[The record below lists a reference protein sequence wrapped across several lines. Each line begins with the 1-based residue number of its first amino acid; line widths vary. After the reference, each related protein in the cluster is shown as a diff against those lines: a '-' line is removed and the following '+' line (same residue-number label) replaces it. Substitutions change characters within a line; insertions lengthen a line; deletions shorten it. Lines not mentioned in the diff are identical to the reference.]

1 MKIPVKALFENC
13 EMMLRDKWGYI
24 WGTAGV
30 MCTQAV
36 IDKAANN
43 PHNPNSELTEKYGK
57 QWLGHMVTDCSGVM
71 EHIWKKYGLK
81 IPHGSSSMV
90 REGYIKNCGA
100 VPKAGYAA
108 LVDPT
113 PDTPDN
119 NHIGIVSED
128 CQYVYEAK
136 GTRTGFVKS
145 KLSETKFNK
154 FGMFKDVDYEG
165 SEKPLKTPYY
175 ATVAT
180 NSGPLNVR
188 SGPSTEYPKIGKVAK
203 GQTVIVKTHN
213 EEWDFINADGLQGY
227 VSTAYLRPEK
237 EVPDDPEP
245 PKPEP
250 LRDIITFTV
259 PKDDVKKWIETLER
273 ISVTLKAGG
282 LKNGD

>member
-13 EMMLRDKWGYI
+13 QMMLHDHWGYI

-43 PHNPNSELTEKYGK
+43 THNPNSEITEKYGK

-71 EHIWKKYGLK
+71 EYIWKKYGLK

-165 SEKPLKTPYY
+165 SDKSLKTPYY

-188 SGPSTEYPKIGKVAK
+188 SGPSTDYPKIGKVQK

-213 EEWDFINADGLQGY
+213 TEWDFINADGLQGY
-227 VSTAYLRPEK
+227 VSTAYRKPEK

-250 LRDIITFTV
+250 SGDMLTFTV
-259 PKDDVKKWIETLER
+259 SKKTAKEWIDALAEITA
-273 ISVTLKAGG
+273 TLKSGG
-282 LKNGD
+282 AKNGD

>member
-13 EMMLRDKWGYI
+13 EMMLCDHWGYI

-43 PHNPNSELTEKYGK
+43 PQNPNPELTEKYGK

-71 EHIWKKYGLK
+71 TYIWKQFGLF
-81 IPHGSSSMV
+81 IPHGSNSMV
-90 REGYIKNCGA
+90 RTEYVVDITTI
-100 VPKAGYAA
+100 PKAGYAA
-108 LVDPT
+108 FVYKEDKN
-113 PDTPDN
+113 DYS
-119 NHIGIVSED
+119 HIGIVAED
-128 CQYVYEAK
+128 GQTVYEAK
-136 GTRTGFVKS
+136 GTQSGFVTS
-145 KLSETKFNK
+145 KVTDKKWNR
-154 FGMFKDVDYEG
+154 FGRFKDVDYEG
-165 SEKPLKTPYY
+165 SGETLKPPYY
-175 ATVAT
+175 AMVAT

-213 EEWDFINADGLQGY
+213 TEWDFINADGLQGY

-245 PKPEP
+245 PKPADETVTITIK
-250 LRDIITFTV
+250 RDTAE
-259 PKDDVKKWIETLER
+259 KWIDSLYEMYNILSDSIR
-273 ISVTLKAGG
+273 
-282 LKNGD
+282 

>member
-1 MKIPVKALFENC
+1 MKIPVKALFDNC
-13 EMMLRDKWGYI
+13 EMMHRDHWGYI

-43 PHNPNSELTEKYGK
+43 SKNPNPELTEKYGK
-57 QWLGHMVTDCSGVM
+57 QWLGRMVTDCSGVM
-71 EHIWKKYGLK
+71 VYIWKKYGLK
-81 IPHGSSSMV
+81 IPHGSSGMV
-90 REGYIKNCGA
+90 SEGYIRNCGA
-100 VPKAGYAA
+100 EPKAGYAA

-154 FGMFKDVDYEG
+154 FGMFKDVDYKG
-165 SEKPLKTPYY
+165 SEKTLKPPYY

-188 SGPSTEYPKIGKVAK
+188 SGPSTEYTKIGQVAK

-213 EEWDFINADGLQGY
+213 VEWDFINADGLQGY
-227 VSTAYLRPEK
+227 VSTAYLKPEK

-245 PKPEP
+245 PKPDP
-250 LRDIITFTV
+250 FGDMLTFTIS
-259 PKDDVKKWIETLER
+259 KETAKKWIDVLAE
-273 ISVTLKAGG
+273 ISIKLKSEGA
-282 LKNGD
+282 KNGD